1 MDDLKTGDI
10 ILFNEHPYN
19 GWLACV
25 DWAIRC
31 WTRSR
36 YSHVGMIVV
45 DPPWTKKGT
54 YIWDSS
60 KHVHKDPE
68 DGKIKYGIALVKL
81 RDYVEYSG
89 GKQRLYKRS
98 PKNLKTY
105 DKFTDEALMKI
116 HDKVYG
122 CHYDTMVGHWLA
134 AMVHIL
140 IPRTDKTFWC
150 SAFVSYALT
159 TVGILD
165 ADTDWTIVSPVDLSE
180 KGIKLKWNLEYGPD
194 ILFSSN

>member
-36 YSHVGMIVV
+36 YSHVGIIVV

-54 YIWDSS
+54 YVWDSS

-68 DGKIKYGIALVKL
+68 DGKIKYGIALVPL

-98 PKNLKTY
+98 PQNPKTY

-165 ADTDWTIVSPVDLSE
+165 VETDWTIVSPVDLSE

>member
-81 RDYVEYSG
+81 RDYIEYSG

-98 PKNLKTY
+98 PKNPKTY